1 MKGGEQEKGLVN
13 SIQVKRNVLLKI
25 GEEGTS
31 EGVTESAGISFFR
44 WLKFLRRREGSIS
57 IYVLC
62 MHLCL
67 TRLNLIMYTT

>member
-1 MKGGEQEKGLVN
+1 MEGGEQEKGLVN

-25 GEEGTS
+25 GEEGAS
-31 EGVTESAGISFFR
+31 EGVTELAGTSFFR

-67 TRLNLIMYTT
+67 ARLNLIMYTT